1 MKRPGLRW
9 CALIISILMIGGG
22 MAYQISG
29 SISAHEAQ
37 QTIMIEEQARD
48 AAAQAALQK
57 TEGTNGEEVS
67 AEDLV
72 KAPQQNEHT
81 DDNSVMITEIL

>member
-1 MKRPGLRW
+1 MKKTGLRW

-22 MAYQISG
+22 MTYQISG

-37 QTIMIEEQARD
+37 QTIKVEEQARD

-57 TEGTNGEEVS
+57 AEGTVEEEVS
-67 AEDLV
+67 AEELV
-72 KAPQQNEHT
+72 KAQQQDEHT

>member
-1 MKRPGLRW
+1 MKRPVLRW

-37 QTIMIEEQARD
+37 QTIKVEQQARD
-48 AAAQAALQK
+48 AAAQEALQK
-57 TEGTNGEEVS
+57 AEGTEDEEVS
-67 AEDLV
+67 AEELV
-72 KAPQQNEHT
+72 KAQQQERRT